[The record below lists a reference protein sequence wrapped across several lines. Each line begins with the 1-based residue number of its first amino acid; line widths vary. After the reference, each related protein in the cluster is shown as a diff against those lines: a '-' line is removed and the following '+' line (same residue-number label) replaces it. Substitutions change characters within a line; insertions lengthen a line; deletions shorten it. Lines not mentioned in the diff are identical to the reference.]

1 MSVFGKSDSRRLSNF
16 LQTHIF
22 RKFDHISRTY
32 NQISYRNIWFAK
44 VIIINIMMT
53 QVLFSIFFSKK
64 TRTLMPLSKRAY
76 FNQLLR
82 AVPARSALFEKWNAF
97 FYTKNFKDTFR
108 LGGCTVLNALNLE
121 KWWVQIYK
129 CVLLLDFLDLF

>member
-1 MSVFGKSDSRRLSNF
+1 
-16 LQTHIF
+16 
-22 RKFDHISRTY
+22 
-32 NQISYRNIWFAK
+32 
-44 VIIINIMMT
+44 
-53 QVLFSIFFSKK
+53 
-64 TRTLMPLSKRAY
+64 MPLSKRAY

-129 CVLLLDFLDLF
+129 CALLLDFLALF